1 MPASLPPPQ
10 HHWVLPFAACASDD
24 WLPAVQ
30 AMPPAGWRHLGKLL
44 QGMKL
49 VHTDSGDVRSLSP
62 PHERVLA
69 RALGLSA
76 PDGLIPWAAWQHLQ
90 GGGVSAARAWAF
102 ITPCHWAMG
111 REHAT
116 MTDPA
121 ALDLTEAESRT
132 LLAAMQPYFETYGIT
147 LHHAAPT
154 RWLAEGELF
163 RDLPSAALD
172 RVLGRNVD
180 TWLPGAE
187 SVEARFGAGPPQGKL
202 APEGL
207 ELAAPNLLEQVWT
220 GDRGEASRE
229 PRPARPRAA
238 HAVASVGAKAMRLLQ
253 NEMQMLLYTHAVNDA
268 RAAKRQLAVNSFWI
282 SGSGALPDTFHA
294 KAQPDTTVSR
304 SLAHAAFSDD
314 WAAYTQAWTA
324 LNASEGARLLALQQ
338 GGATIRL
345 SLCGERNALTF
356 ETTSTGIFSRMKSL
370 FGQQPLPV
378 LLEQL

>member
-10 HHWVLPFAACASDD
+10 HHWVLPFAACASDA

-30 AMPPAGWRHLGKLL
+30 ALPATATRHLGKLL

-49 VHTDSGDVRSLSP
+49 AHTDSGDVRSLSP

-69 RALGLSA
+69 RGLGLPA
-76 PDGLIPWAAWQHLQ
+76 PDGLIPWAAWEQLQ
-90 GGGVSAARAWAF
+90 GGGAPGARAWAF

-121 ALDLTEAESRT
+121 ALDLSEAESRT
-132 LLAAMQPYFETYGIT
+132 LLVAMQPYFETYGIT

-163 RDLPSAALD
+163 RDLPSASLD

-180 TWLPGAE
+180 PWLPGG
-187 SVEARFGAGPPQGKL
+187 VPGR
-202 APEGL
+202 
-207 ELAAPNLLEQVWT
+207 
-220 GDRGEASRE
+220 
-229 PRPARPRAA
+229 
-238 HAVASVGAKAMRLLQ
+238 AMRLLQ

-268 RAAKRQLAVNSFWI
+268 RAARRQLAVNSFWI
-282 SGSGALPDTFHA
+282 SGSGALPDSFHA
-294 KAQPDTTVSR
+294 RVPPDTTVSR
-304 SLAHAAFSDD
+304 SLAQAAFSDD
-314 WAAYTQAWTA
+314 WTAYTQAWTA
-324 LNASEGARLLALQQ
+324 LDASEGARLLALQQ
-338 GGATIRL
+338 GGASVRL

-370 FGQQPLPV
+370 FGQQSLSV